1 MQNGVSTIIIPASP
15 KWKDLLR
22 LDEVP
27 RKRRKFLDASTT
39 VTEGYLPQLPV
50 VELAKPVVVSMT
62 EAQLALP
69 ALELVMEAASLA
81 VQEASLE
88 MLEAQSP
95 TLMIQGILG
104 ELNPMGDTVNAH
116 GVIEGEEKESSST
129 PEKEDAE
136 DGKAVSIVQVLD
148 SPAKQS
154 EVPVATD
161 ASLELAE
168 ALSQGESLV
177 VIEESILERDTGD
190 PEALKP
196 R

>member
-104 ELNPMGDTVNAH
+104 ELNPTGETVDAPDA
-116 GVIEGEEKESSST
+116 VEEEEEGSSSN
-129 PEKEDAE
+129 PEKRTQRT
-136 DGKAVSIVQVLD
+136 GRPSVLSKFSIPRPINLKFLSPLMLHWSWLRLFLKVRVSW
-148 SPAKQS
+148 
-154 EVPVATD
+154 
-161 ASLELAE
+161 
-168 ALSQGESLV
+168 
-177 VIEESILERDTGD
+177 
-190 PEALKP
+190 
-196 R
+196 